1 LADTRV
7 RSGNYSLGPLVGME
21 LKGKVCGVIGTGAI
35 GAEAVRIFKVRLYG
49 CDLA

>member
-1 LADTRV
+1 
-7 RSGNYSLGPLVGME
+7 ME

-49 CDLA
+49 FDPA